1 MGKMLSDP
9 EAGKR
14 LVPAASWSDSRA
26 GASAVK
32 RVPTHMA
39 KTLAQERRRDFGDM
53 LDGGDRAEAMDAK
66 TAARMAESAGPVGGD
81 DDFL

>member
-1 MGKMLSDP
+1 MGKMLNDP

-14 LVPAASWSDSRA
+14 LVPAAAWDQTRA
-26 GASAVK
+26 GSSAVK
-32 RVPTHMA
+32 RVPKHMA

-53 LDGGDRAEAMDAK
+53 MDGGDRAEAMDPR
-66 TAARMAESAGPVGGD
+66 TAAAAAKAVSGGED